1 MKNKLQYIIIF
12 ILIISNIFLAYKVVN
27 KKKHPKDNEFKS
39 ELSYL
44 KNRLG
49 FDKNQLLEAKKE
61 YKRYSK
67 EKRSK
72 ERRFR
77 RLDLTVINDLS
88 ENIDTNNINKDKYY
102 EVAVALNKAKM
113 EHWINIRK
121 ISNKEQVKKLTHKI
135 AEHDSTTRS
144 VMLDMI
150 TELEAKLFT
159 LGLDEDQEEQLM
171 SLAYRA
177 SEKLDKIKGGVEE
190 LEGELGAVLEGLYEV
205 LNKSK

>member
-12 ILIISNIFLAYKVVN
+12 VLIISNVFLAYKLVN
-27 KKKHPKDNEFKS
+27 KKKHPKDNEFKR
-39 ELSYL
+39 EISYL

-61 YKRYSK
+61 YKRYNK

-77 RLDLTVINDLS
+77 RLDLTVMNDLS

-121 ISNKEQVKKLTHKI
+121 ISNKEQVKKL
-135 AEHDSTTRS
+135 DSIWLNMKKRIESRS
-144 VMLDMI
+144 
-150 TELEAKLFT
+150 
-159 LGLDEDQEEQLM
+159 Q
-171 SLAYRA
+171 
-177 SEKLDKIKGGVEE
+177 
-190 LEGELGAVLEGLYEV
+190 
-205 LNKSK
+205 

>member
-12 ILIISNIFLAYKVVN
+12 ILIISNVFLAYNLVN
-27 KKKHPKDNEFKS
+27 KKKHPKDNEFKR
-39 ELSYL
+39 EISYL

-61 YKRYSK
+61 YEKYSK

-77 RLDLTVINDLS
+77 RLDLTIMNDLS

-102 EVAVALNKAKM
+102 KVAVALNKAKM

-121 ISNKEQVKKLTHKI
+121 ISNKEQVN
-135 AEHDSTTRS
+135 
-144 VMLDMI
+144 
-150 TELEAKLFT
+150 
-159 LGLDEDQEEQLM
+159 
-171 SLAYRA
+171 
-177 SEKLDKIKGGVEE
+177 KLDSIW
-190 LEGELGAVLEGLYEV
+190 
-205 LNKSK
+205 LNMKKRIESLSQ

>member
-12 ILIISNIFLAYKVVN
+12 ILIISNVFLAYKVVN
-27 KKKHPKDNEFKS
+27 KKKHPKDNEFKR
-39 ELSYL
+39 EISYL

-49 FDKNQLLEAKKE
+49 FDKNQLLEANKE
-61 YKRYSK
+61 YKRYNK

-77 RLDLTVINDLS
+77 RLDLTVMNDLS

-121 ISNKEQVKKLTHKI
+121 ISNKEQ
-135 AEHDSTTRS
+135 S
-144 VMLDMI
+144 
-150 TELEAKLFT
+150 
-159 LGLDEDQEEQLM
+159 Q
-171 SLAYRA
+171 
-177 SEKLDKIKGGVEE
+177 KLDSIW
-190 LEGELGAVLEGLYEV
+190 
-205 LNKSK
+205 LNMKKRIESRSQ

>member
-12 ILIISNIFLAYKVVN
+12 ILIISNVFLAYKVVN
-27 KKKHPKDNEFKS
+27 KKKHPKDNEFKR
-39 ELSYL
+39 EISYL

-77 RLDLTVINDLS
+77 RLDLTVMNDLS

-121 ISNKEQVKKLTHKI
+121 ISNKEQ
-135 AEHDSTTRS
+135 S
-144 VMLDMI
+144 
-150 TELEAKLFT
+150 
-159 LGLDEDQEEQLM
+159 Q
-171 SLAYRA
+171 
-177 SEKLDKIKGGVEE
+177 KLDSIW
-190 LEGELGAVLEGLYEV
+190 
-205 LNKSK
+205 LNMKKRIESRSQ

>member
-12 ILIISNIFLAYKVVN
+12 ILIISNIFLAYKVVD
-27 KKKHPKDNEFKS
+27 KKKHPKDNEFKR
-39 ELSYL
+39 EISYL
-44 KNRLG
+44 KNHLG

-77 RLDLTVINDLS
+77 RLDLTIMNDLS

-121 ISNKEQVKKLTHKI
+121 ISNKEQVKKL
-135 AEHDSTTRS
+135 DSIWLNMKKRIESRS
-144 VMLDMI
+144 
-150 TELEAKLFT
+150 
-159 LGLDEDQEEQLM
+159 Q
-171 SLAYRA
+171 
-177 SEKLDKIKGGVEE
+177 
-190 LEGELGAVLEGLYEV
+190 
-205 LNKSK
+205 

>member
-12 ILIISNIFLAYKVVN
+12 ILIISNVFLAYKLVN
-27 KKKHPKDNEFKS
+27 KKKHPKDNEFKR
-39 ELSYL
+39 EISYL
-44 KNRLG
+44 KNRIG

-61 YKRYSK
+61 YKRYNK

-77 RLDLTVINDLS
+77 RLDLNVINDLS

-121 ISNKEQVKKLTHKI
+121 ISNKEQVKKL
-135 AEHDSTTRS
+135 DSIWLNMKKRIESRS
-144 VMLDMI
+144 
-150 TELEAKLFT
+150 
-159 LGLDEDQEEQLM
+159 Q
-171 SLAYRA
+171 
-177 SEKLDKIKGGVEE
+177 
-190 LEGELGAVLEGLYEV
+190 
-205 LNKSK
+205 

>member
-12 ILIISNIFLAYKVVN
+12 VLIISNVFLAYKLVN
-27 KKKHPKDNEFKS
+27 KKKHPKDNEFKR
-39 ELSYL
+39 EISYL

-61 YKRYSK
+61 YKRYNK

-77 RLDLTVINDLS
+77 RLDLNVINDLS

-121 ISNKEQVKKLTHKI
+121 ISNKEQ
-135 AEHDSTTRS
+135 S
-144 VMLDMI
+144 
-150 TELEAKLFT
+150 
-159 LGLDEDQEEQLM
+159 Q
-171 SLAYRA
+171 
-177 SEKLDKIKGGVEE
+177 KLDSIW
-190 LEGELGAVLEGLYEV
+190 
-205 LNKSK
+205 LNMKKRIESRSQ

>member
-12 ILIISNIFLAYKVVN
+12 VLIISNIFLAYNLVN
-27 KKKHPKDNEFKS
+27 KKKYPKDNEFKR
-39 ELSYL
+39 EISYL

-49 FDKNQLLEAKKE
+49 FDKNQLLEATKE
-61 YKRYSK
+61 YKRYNK

-77 RLDLTVINDLS
+77 RLDLTVMNDLS

-121 ISNKEQVKKLTHKI
+121 ISNKEQVKKL
-135 AEHDSTTRS
+135 DSIWLNMKKRIEFRS
-144 VMLDMI
+144 
-150 TELEAKLFT
+150 
-159 LGLDEDQEEQLM
+159 Q
-171 SLAYRA
+171 
-177 SEKLDKIKGGVEE
+177 
-190 LEGELGAVLEGLYEV
+190 
-205 LNKSK
+205 

>member
-1 MKNKLQYIIIF
+1 MKNKLQYIFIF

-27 KKKHPKDNEFKS
+27 KKKHPKDNEFKR
-39 ELSYL
+39 EISYL

-61 YKRYSK
+61 YKRYNK

-77 RLDLTVINDLS
+77 RLDLTVMNDLS

-121 ISNKEQVKKLTHKI
+121 ISNKEQ
-135 AEHDSTTRS
+135 S
-144 VMLDMI
+144 
-150 TELEAKLFT
+150 
-159 LGLDEDQEEQLM
+159 Q
-171 SLAYRA
+171 
-177 SEKLDKIKGGVEE
+177 KLDSIW
-190 LEGELGAVLEGLYEV
+190 
-205 LNKSK
+205 LNMKKRIESRSQ

>member
-77 RLDLTVINDLS
+77 RLDLTVMNDLS

-121 ISNKEQVKKLTHKI
+121 ISNKEQVKKL
-135 AEHDSTTRS
+135 DSIWLNMKKRIESRS
-144 VMLDMI
+144 
-150 TELEAKLFT
+150 
-159 LGLDEDQEEQLM
+159 Q
-171 SLAYRA
+171 
-177 SEKLDKIKGGVEE
+177 
-190 LEGELGAVLEGLYEV
+190 
-205 LNKSK
+205 

>member
-27 KKKHPKDNEFKS
+27 KKKHPKDNEFKR
-39 ELSYL
+39 EISYL
-44 KNRLG
+44 KNHLG

-61 YKRYSK
+61 YKRYNK

-72 ERRFR
+72 ERKFR
-77 RLDLTVINDLS
+77 RLDLTVMNDLS

-121 ISNKEQVKKLTHKI
+121 ISNKEQVKKL
-135 AEHDSTTRS
+135 DSIWLNMKKRIESRS
-144 VMLDMI
+144 
-150 TELEAKLFT
+150 
-159 LGLDEDQEEQLM
+159 Q
-171 SLAYRA
+171 
-177 SEKLDKIKGGVEE
+177 
-190 LEGELGAVLEGLYEV
+190 
-205 LNKSK
+205 

>member
-12 ILIISNIFLAYKVVN
+12 ILIISNVFLAYKLVN
-27 KKKHPKDNEFKS
+27 KKKHPKDNEFKR
-39 ELSYL
+39 EISYL

-61 YKRYSK
+61 YKRYNK

-77 RLDLTVINDLS
+77 RLDLNVINDLS

-121 ISNKEQVKKLTHKI
+121 ISNKEQVKKL
-135 AEHDSTTRS
+135 DSIWLNMKKRIESRS
-144 VMLDMI
+144 
-150 TELEAKLFT
+150 
-159 LGLDEDQEEQLM
+159 Q
-171 SLAYRA
+171 
-177 SEKLDKIKGGVEE
+177 
-190 LEGELGAVLEGLYEV
+190 
-205 LNKSK
+205 

>member
-12 ILIISNIFLAYKVVN
+12 ILIISNVFLAYKVVN
-27 KKKHPKDNEFKS
+27 KKKHPKDNEFKR
-39 ELSYL
+39 EISYL

-61 YKRYSK
+61 YKRYNK

-77 RLDLTVINDLS
+77 RLDLTVMNDLS

-113 EHWINIRK
+113 EHWINIRE
-121 ISNKEQVKKLTHKI
+121 ISNGEQVKKLDSIWLNIKKI
-135 AEHDSTTRS
+135 IEFRS
-144 VMLDMI
+144 
-150 TELEAKLFT
+150 
-159 LGLDEDQEEQLM
+159 Q
-171 SLAYRA
+171 
-177 SEKLDKIKGGVEE
+177 
-190 LEGELGAVLEGLYEV
+190 
-205 LNKSK
+205 

>member
-77 RLDLTVINDLS
+77 RLDLTVMNDLS

-121 ISNKEQVKKLTHKI
+121 ISNKEQVKKAL
-135 AEHDSTTRS
+135 
-144 VMLDMI
+144 
-150 TELEAKLFT
+150 
-159 LGLDEDQEEQLM
+159 
-171 SLAYRA
+171 
-177 SEKLDKIKGGVEE
+177 EE
-190 LEGELGAVLEGLYEV
+190 LKQTLIQE
-205 LNKSK
+205 